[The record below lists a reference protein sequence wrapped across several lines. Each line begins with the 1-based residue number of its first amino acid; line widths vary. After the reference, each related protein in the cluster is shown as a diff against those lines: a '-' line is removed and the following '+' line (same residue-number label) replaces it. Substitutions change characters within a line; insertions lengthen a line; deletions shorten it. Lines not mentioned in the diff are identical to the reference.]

1 MSTQDRRIGMA
12 GLGGVCVVRR
22 LLIASG
28 LLASVVV
35 SGPQGLAWAGA
46 GSGTFATAD
55 DRASAKAADTLID
68 TLKGLTAQE
77 QAYFQHVTAL
87 SSPFFEGRAPG
98 ERGNELAAEY
108 AEFFFKRAGLRPVIP
123 QEGGQPTYRQPFD
136 MAPRLTL
143 EDKSLA
149 WSIPGGATVSLGP
162 AQFTPLGATGSTP
175 GQEPAQLPMVFAGYG
190 LETSEQYHGLPADLD
205 LSGKLVVVFRFEPLN
220 ERGQSRLGQDGQFT
234 RSAGLAQKFEAL
246 TKRGAAGIV
255 VVNPPGL
262 DDPRAGRLDRFQ
274 AAAGGRTLGVPVLQM
289 TEDAFDALAVAA
301 GTSIKDLRAQA
312 DAGHVLADLKAVAS
326 VKVKATSKPVKTGNV
341 AGLVQGRGALASE
354 YVVVGG
360 HYDHV
365 GYGFFGSRGG
375 FVGQLHPGADDNASG
390 TAGVLLAAERM
401 ARQYAELPESA
412 QARSL
417 IFVVFSA
424 EESGLVGAREFV
436 RALPVPADK
445 VYAMLNMDMIGRV
458 RKGIVDVAGIGSA
471 KGFADILAPHFERS
485 GLNVAQL
492 PGAQGP
498 SDHAVFYGAQVPS
511 LHFFSGIHP
520 QYHQPGDT
528 YVHINPVG
536 AVRVID
542 MVMGIAQDLA
552 TRAQPLE
559 FTQATGQSVD
569 LRADRWDDAPAAPA
583 APAQGQGAQAV
594 PGAGGGAGGLSGTAV
609 RFGIAPGN
617 YGQSGGVL
625 VGDVTPGGTAEK
637 AGLVAGDLITHW
649 DSRPIE
655 SVEAWV
661 PMLAA
666 ATPGQVVS
674 LTVKRGQRVL
684 TVPATLQAR
693 PAGE

>member
-1 MSTQDRRIGMA
+1 MSTQDRRGMMA
-12 GLGGVCVVRR
+12 DLGGARVVRR
-22 LLIASG
+22 MLIASG
-28 LLASVVV
+28 LLASVAV
-35 SGPQGLAWAGA
+35 SGPIGAAWGGA
-46 GSGTFATAD
+46 GSGTYVTAD
-55 DRASAKAADTLID
+55 DRTSAVAAQTLID
-68 TLKGLTAQE
+68 TLKGLSAEE

-108 AEFFFKRAGLRPVIP
+108 AEFFFKRAGLKPVIP
-123 QEGGQPTYRQPFD
+123 QEGGEAAYRQPFD
-136 MAPRLTL
+136 MPPRVTL
-143 EDKSLA
+143 VERSMA
-149 WSIPGGATVSLGP
+149 WSSPGGATVSLSP
-162 AQFTPLGATGSTP
+162 EQFTPLGATGSTP
-175 GQEPAQLPMVFAGYG
+175 GDEPVRLPVVFAGYG
-190 LETSEQYHGLPADLD
+190 LETSEQYRGLPEDLD
-205 LSGKLVVVFRFEPLN
+205 LTGKLVVVFRFEPLN
-220 ERGQSRLGQDGQFT
+220 ERGQSRLGEGGRFT
-234 RSAGLAQKFEAL
+234 RASGLAQKFDAL
-246 TKRGAAGIV
+246 TERGAAGIV

-274 AAAGGRTLGVPVLQM
+274 AAAGGRTLSVPVLQM
-289 TEDAFDALAVAA
+289 TEAAFDQVAVSA
-301 GTSIKDLRAQA
+301 GTSIRALRDEA
-312 DAGHVLADLKAVAS
+312 DAGHVLTDLKAVAS
-326 VKVKATSKPVKTGNV
+326 VKVKATTKPVKTGNV
-341 AGLVQGRGALASE
+341 AGLLAGRGALRDQ

-401 ARQYAELPESA
+401 AKEYAELPESA
-412 QARSL
+412 QARSV

-458 RKGIVDVAGIGSA
+458 RKGIVDVAGVGSA
-471 KGFADILAPHFERS
+471 EGFGQILAPHFERS

-542 MVMGIAQDLA
+542 MVMGIARDLA
-552 TRAQPLE
+552 TRAEPLA

-569 LRADRWDDAPAAPA
+569 LRPDRWDDAPAAPA
-583 APAQGQGAQAV
+583 QGAQPA
-594 PGAGGGAGGLSGTAV
+594 AGAGGLVGSSV

-625 VGDVTPGGTAEK
+625 VGDVTPGGTADK

-649 DSRPIE
+649 DGRAIE

-666 ATPGQVVS
+666 ARPGQAVS
-674 LTVKRGQRVL
+674 LTVKRGERVL